1 MFCHGGPWYSLFFSR
16 GLAQA
21 RRPEELAESQRPE
34 TGRVRGERVTIVLF
48 FYSELCYATNRDPR
62 AAESPKDAHE
72 SPKKKK
78 TYTSCGSLLWFPKW
92 LLTMRVCLCV
102 YAYFLEPDHGPVPY
116 RYSCFGE
123 VGVCGSR
130 HSCGAS
136 TSVTDVSDRDECFAW
151 EASGAWGAG
160 VFVRPAL
167 LSCGLDAAPL
177 CSPRSLNPLPHS
189 QGWARAH
196 VFPTHW
202 CFFRCFSNNA

>member
-78 TYTSCGSLLWFPKW
+78 NIHQLW
-92 LLTMRVCLCV
+92 LSVVVSQMAAYHACMLMRVCVLPGARSRPSPIQIQLLWGGGGV
-102 YAYFLEPDHGPVPY
+102 WKQAFL
-116 RYSCFGE
+116 
-123 VGVCGSR
+123 
-130 HSCGAS
+130 
-136 TSVTDVSDRDECFAW
+136 
-151 EASGAWGAG
+151 
-160 VFVRPAL
+160 
-167 LSCGLDAAPL
+167 
-177 CSPRSLNPLPHS
+177 RSEHICN
-189 QGWARAH
+189 
-196 VFPTHW
+196 
-202 CFFRCFSNNA
+202 